1 MGLRTF
7 EVCCLLRTTLETVF
21 VLLRE
26 VTYIQLS
33 TMAEGSSFYDNDVS
47 TKTQNDIIT
56 RKVLTIPTMQ
66 LNNYAS
72 TSGAVSGAAGFG
84 AAFFAI
90 FFHPIPRLKINAPK
104 AAPVVR

>member
-1 MGLRTF
+1 M
-7 EVCCLLRTTLETVF
+7 TTLEILT

-26 VTYIQLS
+26 VPYIQFP
-33 TMAEGSSFYDNDVS
+33 TMAERSSFYDNDIS
-47 TKTQNDIIT
+47 TKTPKDIIT
-56 RKVLTIPTMQ
+56 RKVLTIRIMQ

-72 TSGAVSGAAGFG
+72 TSGAGPGAAGFG

-90 FFHPIPRLKINAPK
+90 FFHPIPVLKISAPK